1 VHGRAGFF
9 QLIRRGAGIIEG
21 KHCLQ
26 VEKIKV
32 FSGRMGGA
40 GELAIT
46 DLDLNEV
53 KALLLKF
60 GEPRYRARQLLDWV
74 YKKGTDDF
82 KAMSNLP
89 LNLQRSLEER
99 GWRVGPLTVAGTREA
114 EDGTKKY
121 LFRLP
126 DGLYVEAVYI
136 PEEKRKTVCFSTQ
149 VGCAVG
155 CLFCAT
161 GQQGFKRNL
170 TVGEIVDQVRKIGQ
184 DRQTRISHAVAM
196 GQGEPLANYD
206 QTLKAIRLFNAD
218 YGLRMAARRLT
229 ISTSGIVPA
238 IYRLAGEKLQINL
251 AFSLHA
257 ADDQLR
263 SRLIPMNR
271 TYPLAQVMKACR
283 DYATQTNRRIT
294 LEYIMIE
301 GVNDGVADL
310 RRLVELATGWLC
322 HENLIPYNPVPSLS
336 FRPSPPRVRQHFLTT
351 LEEHKVAAS
360 IRQERG
366 AEVEAACGQLRPH
379 LKL

>member
-1 VHGRAGFF
+1 MV
-9 QLIRRGAGIIEG
+9 
-21 KHCLQ
+21 
-26 VEKIKV
+26 
-32 FSGRMGGA
+32 
-40 GELAIT
+40 IT

-53 KALLLKF
+53 EAFLLEL

-89 LNLQRSLEER
+89 VELQRNLEGR
-99 GWRVGPLTVAGTREA
+99 GWRVSPLTVAGTREA
-114 EDGTKKY
+114 RDGTKKY

-170 TVGEIVDQVRKIGQ
+170 TAGEIVDQVRKIGQ
-184 DRQTRISHAVAM
+184 DRQTRISHVVAM

-206 QTLKAIRLFNAD
+206 GTLKAIRLLNAD
-218 YGLRMAARRLT
+218 YGLKMAARHITL
-229 ISTSGIVPA
+229 STSGIVPA
-238 IYRLAGEKLQINL
+238 IYRLAGEELQINL
-251 AFSLHA
+251 ALSLHA
-257 ADDQLR
+257 TDDQLR
-263 SRLIPMNR
+263 SRLIPLNR
-271 TYPLAQVMKACR
+271 TYPLAEVMKACR
-283 DYATQTNRRIT
+283 DYADQTKRRVT

-301 GVNDGVADL
+301 GLNDGEADL
-310 RRLVELATGWLC
+310 GRLVKLTKGWLC
-322 HENLIPYNPVPSLS
+322 HVNLIPYNPVPTVP
-336 FRPSPPRVRQHFLTT
+336 FRPSPPRVRQRFLRT
-351 LEEHKVAAS
+351 LEAHKVAVS

-366 AEVEAACGQLRPH
+366 AEVEAACGQLRQQ